1 MLHERAGWGA
11 IAVARAVVFGVWF
24 VLVAT
29 TPLHLLAAFPDAM
42 FEPVGLLA
50 LFPTGFWDV
59 FITPGVLTVFRV
71 GLAAHLLLVASG
83 IRRSR
88 PLTIVAALGI
98 LLFDGVLKSHGGF
111 INHGRFALLYT
122 AILLSLTEP
131 LSETKPSGQRE
142 ESRQRPDPG
151 SVLRLAALVIG
162 FAYALIGIH
171 RLLVG
176 GPGIFVDD
184 SLATYIMLRTFEPAR
199 YTFELGYAAVGS
211 TALVAVMKAG
221 FFVTTVAEIASPF
234 AVFHHRLRLAWLAVI
249 IPFHISTLLTM
260 NIFFWE
266 NLILIGLLFTELPT
280 RIEARRQVDEP
291 AVASIQQEDPEPV
304 RLSIARSQP

>member
-1 MLHERAGWGA
+1 MPTGILSMTTGRWEGNVLHERAGWGA

-59 FITPGVLTVFRV
+59 FITPGCSPSS
-71 GLAAHLLLVASG
+71 ASASPRTSCSSRAG
-83 IRRSR
+83 SGGRARSR
-88 PLTIVAALGI
+88 SWRPSGSSSSN
-98 LLFDGVLKSHGGF
+98 GVLKSHGGF

-122 AILLSLTEP
+122 ALLLSLTEP

-142 ESRQRPDPG
+142 ESASAARPG

-221 FFVTTVAEIASPF
+221 FFVTTVAEISITLRRVPPSP
-234 AVFHHRLRLAWLAVI
+234 A
-249 IPFHISTLLTM
+249 PGM
-260 NIFFWE
+260 
-266 NLILIGLLFTELPT
+266 
-280 RIEARRQVDEP
+280 ARRHHPVSHLDAPYDEHLLLG
-291 AVASIQQEDPEPV
+291 ET
-304 RLSIARSQP
+304 LS